1 MDNDNEF
8 NYSEENHFKAPK
20 ETKKSHK
27 GFGKTIV
34 FPFISGVV
42 GASIVVGT
50 CFGVPSIKN
59 KLIGTKSTS
68 SISTPTSSQSSL
80 DIVNL
85 ANFSDTSIGVAQ
97 KVLPSIVG
105 ITVNYDVNSVF
116 GNSTAK
122 ATGSGIIISEDGY
135 IVTNNHVISSE
146 SSSSSY
152 YEITK
157 STGITVNLY
166 NDSTEYKAT
175 VVGSDSYTDL
185 AVLKIDATGLTAATL
200 GNSDDVKVGE
210 FAMAIGNPLGMES
223 TVTSGIV
230 SAVNREVT
238 ASDGT
243 TYTAIQTDAAINS
256 GNSGGALVNANGEVI
271 GINTLKLS
279 GSGIEG
285 IGFAIPIN
293 STTKVISQLIEY
305 KEVKRPYIGISGS
318 AVTDEVANRYN
329 IPYGVYVESVEK
341 SSPAESAGIQA
352 KDIITKIDGT
362 EVKTV
367 QELNKIKNNHNIGD
381 EVTLTVYSNNEY
393 KDVKVK
399 LVEQTVSEAS
409 TADSSNT
416 QQNNNSSSSS
426 KGKNNSQVP
435 STPFGSNDSS
445 DSSDSLFKY
454 FFGN

>member
-1 MDNDNEF
+1 
-8 NYSEENHFKAPK
+8 
-20 ETKKSHK
+20 
-27 GFGKTIV
+27 
-34 FPFISGVV
+34 
-42 GASIVVGT
+42 
-50 CFGVPSIKN
+50 
-59 KLIGTKSTS
+59 
-68 SISTPTSSQSSL
+68 
-80 DIVNL
+80 
-85 ANFSDTSIGVAQ
+85 
-97 KVLPSIVG
+97 
-105 ITVNYDVNSVF
+105 
-116 GNSTAK
+116 
-122 ATGSGIIISEDGY
+122 
-135 IVTNNHVISSE
+135 
-146 SSSSSY
+146 
-152 YEITK
+152 
-157 STGITVNLY
+157 
-166 NDSTEYKAT
+166 
-175 VVGSDSYTDL
+175 
-185 AVLKIDATGLTAATL
+185 
-200 GNSDDVKVGE
+200 
-210 FAMAIGNPLGMES
+210 MES

-329 IPYGVYVESVEK
+329 VPYGVYVESVEK

-409 TADSSNT
+409 TSDSSNT

>member
-1 MDNDNEF
+1 M
-8 NYSEENHFKAPK
+8 
-20 ETKKSHK
+20 
-27 GFGKTIV
+27 
-34 FPFISGVV
+34 
-42 GASIVVGT
+42 
-50 CFGVPSIKN
+50 
-59 KLIGTKSTS
+59 
-68 SISTPTSSQSSL
+68 
-80 DIVNL
+80 
-85 ANFSDTSIGVAQ
+85 
-97 KVLPSIVG
+97 
-105 ITVNYDVNSVF
+105 
-116 GNSTAK
+116 
-122 ATGSGIIISEDGY
+122 
-135 IVTNNHVISSE
+135 
-146 SSSSSY
+146 
-152 YEITK
+152 
-157 STGITVNLY
+157 
-166 NDSTEYKAT
+166 
-175 VVGSDSYTDL
+175 VGSDSYTDL
-185 AVLKIDATGLTAATL
+185 AVLKIDATGLTPATL

-238 ASDGT
+238 TSDGT

-329 IPYGVYVESVEK
+329 VPYGVYVESVEK

-393 KDVKVK
+393 KDIKVK

-409 TADSSNT
+409 TSDSSST

-435 STPFGSNDSS
+435 STPFGSSDSS